1 MDEQMPQKKS
11 HTRLILIAL
20 AVFGLLAILCCGGV
34 MFVGYR
40 TATTMEK
47 TYYPECETLDDN
59 GACSACCKK
68 HGHNGNVTGNLL
80 NDDGKECGCF

>member
-11 HTRLILIAL
+11 YTKLILIVL
-20 AVFGLLAILCCGGV
+20 AVFGLMAFLCCGGL
-34 MFVGYR
+34 MFFGYR

-47 TYYPECETLDDN
+47 TYYPDCEMLTSSDE
-59 GACSACCKK
+59 CSACCNE
-68 HGHNGNVTGNLL
+68 HGHSGNISGNVL